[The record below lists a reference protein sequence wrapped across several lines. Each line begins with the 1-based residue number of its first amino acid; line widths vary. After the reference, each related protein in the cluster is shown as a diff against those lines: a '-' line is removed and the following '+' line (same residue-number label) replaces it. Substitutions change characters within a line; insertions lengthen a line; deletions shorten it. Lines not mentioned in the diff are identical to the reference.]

1 MLLWFAV
8 LSSCPFAQVQVPP
21 QVSLESQEH
30 LDQEEHLGTRAI
42 RETEVD
48 AFHPN
53 LSPKPPCGKSEL
65 SFHSS
70 LVPRPLR
77 PSGDPGDCA
86 CLGGGT
92 SGSAGSVGPQ
102 GSNGRPGYPGEKG
115 EPGDSGS
122 PGFNGIQGPPVS
134 RALIYLAGLVHR
146 VERKSLYNRFF
157 PVAGSRR

>member
-1 MLLWFAV
+1 MLFWVAV

-21 QVSLESQEH
+21 QVSLEFQEH

-42 RETEVD
+42 QETEVD
-48 AFHPN
+48 NFLFLFTARPK
-53 LSPKPPCGKSEL
+53 LVPKPTMWQIL
-65 SFHSS
+65 SALSC
-70 LVPRPLR
+70 

-134 RALIYLAGLVHR
+134 RALIYLTGLEHQ
-146 VERKSLYNRFF
+146 VEPKSL
-157 PVAGSRR
+157 